1 MASKADTL
9 KEKITEAI
17 KSEDSSIV
25 MNFVLISVVKKGGL
39 FSSTLEVQ
47 ISGRVER
54 ESDLA
59 KVNDIAKANAGN
71 VAVVSTLRFKA

>member
-1 MASKADTL
+1 MASKAETL
-9 KEKITEAI
+9 REKITEAI

-25 MNFVLISVVKKGGL
+25 MSFVLISVVKKGGL
-39 FSSTLEVQ
+39 FSSALEVQ

-59 KVNDIAKANAGN
+59 KVNEIAKATAGD
-71 VAVVSTLRFKA
+71 VPVVSTLRFKA